1 MSKKKSH
8 APLTASEITH
18 LAARFKLLG
27 EPMRLQ
33 ILQSLCH
40 ESRTVSEIVEATGST
55 QANVSKH
62 LSLLA
67 TAGILERKKERQF
80 VYYGIKDKLV
90 IQLCNLLRDSY
101 NRTPK
106 LII

>member
-1 MSKKKSH
+1 MSKGKSTK
-8 APLTASEITH
+8 PLTENEITH
-18 LAARFKLLG
+18 LAERFKLLG
-27 EPMRLQ
+27 EPMRLK
-33 ILQSLCH
+33 ILQSVCH
-40 ESRTVSEIVEATGST
+40 ESRTVNEIVEATAST

-90 IQLCNLLRDSY
+90 IQLCNLMREQLKNSY
-101 NRTPK
+101 
-106 LII
+106 

>member
-1 MSKKKSH
+1 MSKTKSIK
-8 APLTASEITH
+8 PLSEKELTH

-27 EPMRLQ
+27 EPMRLK
-33 ILQSLCH
+33 ILQSVCH
-40 ESRTVSEIVEATGST
+40 KSRTVSEIVEATAST

-90 IQLCNLLRDSY
+90 IQLCNLMREQLKNSY
-101 NRTPK
+101 
-106 LII
+106 